1 LLGGDMPGV
10 ERAQE
15 KEVKRQKIMQAAI
28 KVFSRKGYSPAALDE
43 VAKGAGIAKGT
54 LYLYFQDKEDL
65 FFSTIM
71 HVIDN
76 LSLFLQEK
84 VDEKNSPI
92 KILEDLAFY
101 QLQYFSQN
109 RDFFGIFQTILND
122 NLLVNHKKLFNML
135 LKKKSDLIDY
145 ESKIVEKGKAE
156 GLIRGD
162 IETLD
167 IVNSF
172 DGMVETTIKQVG
184 DFEKTNK
191 EFDVNSRIKAIMKI
205 FLEGVSG

>member
-1 LLGGDMPGV
+1 MPGS
-10 ERAQE
+10 ERVRE

-65 FFSTIM
+65 FYSTIM

-76 LSLFLQEK
+76 LSLLLQEK
-84 VDEKNSPI
+84 LDEKNSPI

-109 RDFFGIFQTILND
+109 RDFFGIFQTVLND
-122 NLLVNHKKLFNML
+122 NLLINHKKLFNML
-135 LKKKSDLIDY
+135 LKKKNDLVDY
-145 ESKIVEKGKAE
+145 ESKIVERGKTE
-156 GLIRGD
+156 GLIRKD

-184 DFEKTNK
+184 NIEKTNK
-191 EFDVNSRIKAIMKI
+191 EFDVNSRIKSIMKI

>member
-1 LLGGDMPGV
+1 MPGG
-10 ERAQE
+10 ERTQE

-28 KVFSRKGYSPAALDE
+28 KVFSRKGYSPAAIDE
-43 VAKGAGIAKGT
+43 VAKGAEIAKGT

-65 FFSTIM
+65 FYSTIM

-76 LSLFLQEK
+76 LSLLLQEK
-84 VDEKNSPI
+84 LDEKNSPI
-92 KILEDLAFY
+92 KILEELAFY

-122 NLLVNHKKLFNML
+122 NLLINHKKVFDML
-135 LKKKSDLIDY
+135 LKKKNDLIDY
-145 ESKIVEKGKAE
+145 ESEIVEKGKAE
-156 GLIRGD
+156 GLIRRD

-172 DGMVETTIKQVG
+172 DGMVEAAIKQVG
-184 DFEKTNK
+184 SLEKTNK

>member
-1 LLGGDMPGV
+1 MPGS
-10 ERAQE
+10 ERVRE

-65 FFSTIM
+65 FYSTIM

-76 LSLFLQEK
+76 LSLLLQEK
-84 VDEKNSPI
+84 LDEKNSPI

-109 RDFFGIFQTILND
+109 RDFFGIFQTVLND
-122 NLLVNHKKLFNML
+122 NLLINHKKLFNML
-135 LKKKSDLIDY
+135 LKKKNDLVDY
-145 ESKIVEKGKAE
+145 ESKIVERGKAE
-156 GLIRGD
+156 GLIRKD

-184 DFEKTNK
+184 NIEKTNK
-191 EFDVNSRIKAIMKI
+191 EFDVNSRIRSIMKI

>member
-1 LLGGDMPGV
+1 MPGV

>member
-1 LLGGDMPGV
+1 MPGG
-10 ERAQE
+10 ERVQE

-54 LYLYFQDKEDL
+54 LYLYFKDKEDL
-65 FFSTIM
+65 FYSTIM

-76 LSLFLQEK
+76 LSSLLQEK
-84 VDEKNSPI
+84 LDEKNSPI

-122 NLLVNHKKLFNML
+122 NLLINHKKLFNML
-135 LKKKSDLIDY
+135 LKKKNDLIDY
-145 ESKIVEKGKAE
+145 ESKIVERGKAE
-156 GLIRGD
+156 GFIRKD

-167 IVNSF
+167 IVNCF
-172 DGMVETTIKQVG
+172 DGMVEATIKQVG
-184 DFEKTNK
+184 YLEKDSTDY
-191 EFDVNSRIKAIMKI
+191 DVSSRIKSIMKI

>member
-1 LLGGDMPGV
+1 
-10 ERAQE
+10 
-15 KEVKRQKIMQAAI
+15 MQAAI

-65 FFSTIM
+65 FYSTIM

-76 LSLFLQEK
+76 LSLLLQEK
-84 VDEKNSPI
+84 LDEKNSPV

-135 LKKKSDLIDY
+135 LKKKNDLIDY
-145 ESKIVEKGKAE
+145 ECKIVEKGKVE
-156 GLIRGD
+156 GLIRKD

-167 IVNSF
+167 IVNCF
-172 DGMVETTIKQVG
+172 DGMVEATIKQVG
-184 DFEKTNK
+184 YLEKASTDY
-191 EFDVNSRIKAIMKI
+191 DVSSRIKSIMKI

>member
-1 LLGGDMPGV
+1 MPGS
-10 ERAQE
+10 ERVRE

-65 FFSTIM
+65 FYSTIM

-76 LSLFLQEK
+76 LSLLLQEK
-84 VDEKNSPI
+84 LDEKNSPI

-109 RDFFGIFQTILND
+109 RDFFGIFQTVLND
-122 NLLVNHKKLFNML
+122 NLLINHKKLFNML
-135 LKKKSDLIDY
+135 LKKKNDLVDY
-145 ESKIVEKGKAE
+145 ESKIVERGKTE
-156 GLIRGD
+156 GLIRKD

-184 DFEKTNK
+184 NIEKTNK
-191 EFDVNSRIKAIMKI
+191 EFDVNSRIRSIMKI